1 MDTST
6 LAVLPKKKEGNR
18 VPILRQ
24 KLKKVI
30 IWLTNLRHADGA
42 LSYPLLLP
50 PPPSTPLPISAQ
62 IYGYFKLLIATRKE
76 KESNQGF
83 KFNWEWN
90 SGPLAQKAEH

>member
-42 LSYPLLLP
+42 LISP
-50 PPPSTPLPISAQ
+50 PPPPPPPPLHPPPHQRSDLRVFQ
-62 IYGYFKLLIATRKE
+62 TTYSYTERKGV
-76 KESNQGF
+76 ESGI
-83 KFNWEWN
+83 
-90 SGPLAQKAEH
+90 